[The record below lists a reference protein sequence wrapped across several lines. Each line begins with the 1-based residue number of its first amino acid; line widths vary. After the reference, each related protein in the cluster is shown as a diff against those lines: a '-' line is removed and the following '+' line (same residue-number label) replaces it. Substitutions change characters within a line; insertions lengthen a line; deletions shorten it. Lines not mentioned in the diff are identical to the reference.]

1 MSPLGVGSSCPGTSP
16 AFPPAVMVGPSPQ
29 CPPRRMT
36 PLHPWA
42 GPSRLTRACA
52 QQPGLPRGPGPQ
64 CVPGRLLLPGARP
77 GHHSCLWSAR
87 LVLSLTDGPVDRT
100 RDPEASSEDGPRG
113 GQRAGRRAEAAG
125 GVESAVGS
133 AHLPVLSATSCCVP
147 RDLRLPQTATYL
159 RSHIALSSPP
169 KDSAGEGCVGGDW
182 LPPGGQSS
190 GDPGSRRCGV
200 CALQLPD
207 RKTAVLKCSPALD
220 VSWGAGSGTA
230 RGC

>member
-1 MSPLGVGSSCPGTSP
+1 MPPTTHDSPSPMGRPLEAHSGLCTAAGPPQGAGTS
-16 AFPPAVMVGPSPQ
+16 ACARTPPAPWCEAWSPPLLPLVGP
-29 CPPRRMT
+29 
-36 PLHPWA
+36 
-42 GPSRLTRACA
+42 
-52 QQPGLPRGPGPQ
+52 
-64 CVPGRLLLPGARP
+64 
-77 GHHSCLWSAR
+77 

-100 RDPEASSEDGPRG
+100 LDPEASSEDGPRG

-133 AHLPVLSATSCCVP
+133 AHLPVLSATRGCVP

-200 CALQLPD
+200 CALQLPN
-207 RKTAVLKCSPALD
+207 RKTAVLKRSPALD